1 MEAVRALTAGD
12 ELTCRGQMDG
22 LDLASFRVASKPAKF
37 AEFLLAEYT
46 RRYAKAC
53 RLMEHEELDALLVPR
68 I

>member
-1 MEAVRALTAGD
+1 MLAA
-12 ELTCRGQMDG
+12 MDG

-37 AEFLLAEYT
+37 AEFPLAEYT